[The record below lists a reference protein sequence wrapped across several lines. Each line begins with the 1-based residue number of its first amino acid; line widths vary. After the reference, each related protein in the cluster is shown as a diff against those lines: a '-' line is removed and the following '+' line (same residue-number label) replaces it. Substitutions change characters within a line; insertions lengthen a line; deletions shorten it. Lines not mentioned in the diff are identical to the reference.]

1 MKEYFIG
8 LYEKAMPNTLT
19 WREKLQCAKENNFDF
34 LEASID
40 ETDEKL
46 KRFSLNALD
55 TANKKFNSKKIVK
68 QYLKLYKKVLSN
80 DNEIGDSDV

>member
-34 LEASID
+34 LEVSID
-40 ETDEKL
+40 ETD
-46 KRFSLNALD
+46 
-55 TANKKFNSKKIVK
+55 
-68 QYLKLYKKVLSN
+68 
-80 DNEIGDSDV
+80 